1 LAHVV
6 ERRSTDLPHRLW
18 ALFGLV
24 GQRLEVVR
32 QQRLGQSLFEV
43 RFRVVPVR
51 NPWVFEVGFGFSD
64 QTLKE
69 AVKII
74 VID

>member
-1 LAHVV
+1 
-6 ERRSTDLPHRLW
+6 
-18 ALFGLV
+18 V
-24 GQRLEVVR
+24 GQRLEVVQ

-51 NPWVFEVGFGFSD
+51 NPWVSVVDFGFSD